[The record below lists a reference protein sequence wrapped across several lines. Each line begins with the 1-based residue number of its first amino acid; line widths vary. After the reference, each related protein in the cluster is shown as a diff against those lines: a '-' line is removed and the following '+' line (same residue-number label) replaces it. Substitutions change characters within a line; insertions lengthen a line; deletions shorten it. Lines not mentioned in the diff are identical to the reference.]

1 MKTKTLLAIVL
12 FTFPMSISAQRKTCF
27 ETGWKFHRNG
37 VINAEMPD
45 CDDSSWRTVT
55 LPHDFS
61 IEPSMTI
68 RDSRAS
74 LAEWD
79 NVQVGPFT
87 RLNIGNSD
95 QGHLPGGEG
104 YYRKT
109 FLLPLAAGQS
119 LDDYLSKNEVSIQFD
134 GVYNNAEVW
143 VLVSIVI
150 ACPNGSWMLDEC
162 LAGIGRQ
169 TYRNFE
175 VIVLPDG
182 EDESAGKVNRDAVS
196 GLSTFGW

>member
-1 MKTKTLLAIVL
+1 MKTKALLAIVL
-12 FTFPMSISAQRKTCF
+12 FTLPMSISAQRMTSF

-45 CDDSSWRTVT
+45 CDDSSWRTVS

-61 IEPSMTI
+61 LEPSMTI
-68 RDSRAS
+68 RDSRVS
-74 LAEWD
+74 LEEWD

-95 QGHLPGGEG
+95 QGHIPGGEG
-104 YYRKT
+104 WYRKT
-109 FLLPLAAGQS
+109 FRLPLAAGQS

-143 VLVSIVI
+143 INGQKAVMNMHGYMPFVANLNDVLKNPSYR
-150 ACPNGSWMLDEC
+150 LKDE
-162 LAGIGRQ
+162 
-169 TYRNFE
+169 T
-175 VIVLPDG
+175 
-182 EDESAGKVNRDAVS
+182 
-196 GLSTFGW
+196 

>member
-1 MKTKTLLAIVL
+1 MKIKAFLAIIL
-12 FTFPMSISAQRKTCF
+12 LTLPMSISAQRKTSF

-45 CDDSSWRTVT
+45 CDDSTWRTVT

-61 IEPSMTI
+61 IEPAMTI

-74 LAEWD
+74 LEEWD

-87 RLNIGNSD
+87 RLNLGNSD

-104 YYRKT
+104 WYRKN
-109 FLLPLAAGQS
+109 FRLPLAAGQS

-134 GVYNNAEVW
+134 GVYNNAEV
-143 VLVSIVI
+143 
-150 ACPNGSWMLDEC
+150 
-162 LAGIGRQ
+162 
-169 TYRNFE
+169 
-175 VIVLPDG
+175 
-182 EDESAGKVNRDAVS
+182 
-196 GLSTFGW
+196 